1 MRESVEETENR
12 LNLARGMIA
21 IIGVLALILT
31 LLE

>member
-1 MRESVEETENR
+1 MRESVARTENR

-31 LLE
+31 LLG

>member
-1 MRESVEETENR
+1 MRESVVKTENR

-21 IIGVLALILT
+21 VIGVLALILT